1 MDLKKQI
8 LVSLGLNK
16 SIRLAWQ
23 EKAEDGTIFVSEAD
37 TLTAG
42 ADISV
47 LTEDGTTILL
57 PVGTYRTESGLAF
70 RVDEDGVVAE
80 VLETSLE
87 DTEVEEETFAEVG
100 DWEGMEKRI
109 QNLEDAVASL
119 KGEEVAMED
128 EEEKKEEELEDEAV
142 EVAVEETVVEVVEVV
157 EEAVA
162 EIATAIDDAT
172 PAEVTP
178 ELAEKAAEIA
188 IEIIQEKAEEVAEQ
202 VTLSRRRSKRKLS
215 KSKRKFSN
223 SKRVL
228 SKAKAKASKVA
239 RLNKKIKSLKSKLS
253 RKPANTPLN
262 VNKFSSNRSHTVS
275 AKDYGQMTRRE
286 KFLHDLNK

>member
-1 MDLKKQI
+1 MDLKEQI

-16 SIRLAWQ
+16 SVKLAWQ

-37 TLTAG
+37 ELIAG
-42 ADISV
+42 VDISV

-80 VLETSLE
+80 VLETE
-87 DTEVEEETFAEVG
+87 EVVEEELAEEADVQ

-109 QNLEDAVASL
+109 KNLEDAVADL
-119 KGEEVAMED
+119 KSRIGESVDMED
-128 EEEKKEEELEDEAV
+128 EEEKKEDKDEYEDDAV

-162 EIATAIDDAT
+162 EIAAAIDDAT

-178 ELAEKAAEIA
+178 DLAAKAAEVA
-188 IEIIQEKAEEVAEQ
+188 IGIMQEKAEEVAEE
-202 VTLSRRRSKRKLS
+202 VTLSSQT
-215 KSKRKFSN
+215 
-223 SKRVL
+223 
-228 SKAKAKASKVA
+228 SKVEK
-239 RLNKKIKSLKSKLS
+239 LNKKIKDLKSELS
-253 RKPANTPLN
+253 RKPADTPLN
-262 VNKFSSNRSHTVS
+262 VNKFSSNRNYEVS
-275 AKDYGQMTRRE
+275 AKDYGKMSRRE
-286 KFLHDLNK
+286 KFLYDLNK